1 MNLDQ
6 ARATIH
12 AADPAPIYT
21 LMAQAKDG
29 KSYICPYC
37 QNGTGESGD
46 GIKIDP
52 NHGGRFHCFKCGH
65 TGDAVD
71 LYQQITGEADHM
83 AATKAVARLYGITLD
98 DPRAKPTEAAPA
110 GRPAHKERPD
120 LEAAILRQIEA
131 DIKAA
136 AEARKQDNPSH
147 AAYIAYLQTRGI
159 SEAVAETF
167 NLGYLPCWHHPKNPS
182 APTEPRFI
190 VPTSKQSYAAR
201 DTRENP
207 PADAQKYKKAG
218 KATLYN
224 LAALAASTPVFVV
237 EGELDA
243 ISFYEVDGEAIA
255 IGSTANTG
263 KLLEYIKANPPSA
276 PLILALDNDK
286 AGDKAAAELAA
297 GLDKLEIPY
306 YKPSAPSYAPYKDAN
321 AFLVADPDGF
331 ASMVRQTT
339 ARAAD
344 PEQIKREEAQAE
356 YATKARHAADI
367 LAALANYIANPPPEV
382 STGFPLLDGELG
394 DGFGFGGLPVG
405 LITIGAISS
414 LGKTTYALQIAD
426 YIAGKGRDVLLI
438 ALEMTAVE
446 LAAKSIS
453 RIAPLSEYGFT
464 ARGIKHFNELLKG
477 TVEQYRGEKE
487 NVFIQA
493 RDEYAKIAEHL
504 YIVEPQTRPTADDV
518 EKLVELHIAATGR
531 APVLVVDYL
540 QILAPHDERGTDKT
554 NADYAISKL
563 KIISRDKQIPV
574 LNISS
579 LNRANYSE
587 PASLEAFKESG
598 SIEYSSDIILG
609 MQLYGAGMQTKTRK
623 LDVDYEKSRTPR
635 RIQVVVLKNRD
646 GKTGGI
652 IPYHYHPARNKFIEA
667 TQNTG
672 GIFEEW
678 LKDPP
683 HFRTKSRQ
691 EAEDQE
697 PDADI
702 SPILDQ
708 AAELAAK
715 PRKKK
720 PPKSTK
726 NLPTVDD

>member
-1 MNLDQ
+1 MTLDQ

-12 AADPAPIYT
+12 AADPAPIYS

-37 QNGTGESGD
+37 QNGTGENGD

-52 NHGGRFHCFKCGH
+52 DHGGRFHCFKCGH

-98 DPRAKPTEAAPA
+98 DPKAKPTEAAPA
-110 GRPAHKERPD
+110 GRPAPKEKPD
-120 LEAAILRQIEA
+120 LEAAILRRIEA

-147 AAYIAYLQTRGI
+147 AAYVAYLQTRGI
-159 SEAVAETF
+159 SEAVAEAF
-167 NLGYLPCWHHPKNPS
+167 NLGYLPRWHHPKAPS
-182 APTEPRFI
+182 ATPSPRLI
-190 VPTSKQSYAAR
+190 VPTSKQSYTAR
-201 DTRENP
+201 DTRETP
-207 PADAQKYKKAG
+207 PADAQKYTKQKAG
-218 KATLYN
+218 KTPLYN

-255 IGSTANTG
+255 LGSTANTG
-263 KLLEYIKANPPSA
+263 KLLEYVKANPPSA

-286 AGDKAAAELAA
+286 AGAEAAAKLAAEL
-297 GLDKLEIPY
+297 DKLKIPY
-306 YKPSAPSYAPYKDAN
+306 YKPTAPSYAPYKDAN

-356 YATKARHAADI
+356 YATKAKHAADI
-367 LAALANYIANPPPEV
+367 LAALADYMANPPPDV
-382 STGFPLLDGELG
+382 PTGFTMLDHELG
-394 DGFGFGGLPVG
+394 DEFNAGGLPVG

-426 YIAGKGRDVLLI
+426 HIAESGRDVLI
-438 ALEMTAVE
+438 VALEMTAVE
-446 LAAKSIS
+446 LAAKSIT
-453 RIAPLSEYGFT
+453 RLIPLNIYGFT
-464 ARGIKHFNELLKG
+464 PKSVKHYNEFIA
-477 TVEQYRGEKE
+477 TIQPNFRDEKE
-487 NVFIQA
+487 AEFRKAQA
-493 RDEYAKIAEHL
+493 QYAKIAEHL

-540 QILAPHDERGTDKT
+540 QILAPHDERGTDKA
-554 NADYAISKL
+554 NADYAITKL
-563 KIISRDKQIPV
+563 KAISRDKQIPV
-574 LNISS
+574 LCISS
-579 LNRANYSE
+579 LNRLNYNE
-587 PASLEAFKESG
+587 TARLEAFKETG
-598 SIEYSSDIILG
+598 AIEYSSDIILG
-609 MQLYGAGMQTKTRK
+609 MQLYGAGMKKQGQS
-623 LDVDYEKSRTPR
+623 LDVDEEKKRSPR

-646 GKTGGI
+646 GKTGEI
-652 IPYHYHPARNKFIEA
+652 IPYHYFPSRNRFIEG
-667 TQNTG
+667 THEK
-672 GIFEEW
+672 IFDEW
-678 LKDPP
+678 LNDPP
-683 HFRTKSRQ
+683 AFRAIKP
-691 EAEDQE
+691 EE
-697 PDADI
+697 PAADI
-702 SPILDQ
+702 SAITDK
-708 AAELAAK
+708 AAELADQ

-726 NLPTVDD
+726 NLPVVDD